1 MIVPK
6 AYSGM
11 VERWLNY
18 LEEIMVY
25 EVKKFL
31 LKSLNDFSN
40 LQTEEFVLNRPGQ
53 AIVNVIMTVWTFE
66 TESTISDS
74 GKLGLDNYLKDSI
87 NTIEKVIS
95 LFDSNLSKIN
105 RCGLETCIVI
115 LVHNRDIIKQLIE
128 AEVDSIEDFN
138 YEA

>member
-1 MIVPK
+1 MKSSEGEVIPFEQIIAPK

-31 LKSLNDFSN
+31 LESLNQFSE
-40 LQTEEFVLNRPGQ
+40 LETEQFVVDRPGQ

-66 TESTISDS
+66 TENTITDS
-74 GKLGLDNYLKDSI
+74 GKQGLQNYQKDSI
-87 NTIEKVIS
+87 ANIEKVIA
-95 LFDSNLSKIN
+95 LFDQNLSKIN

-115 LVHNRDIIKQLIE
+115 LVHNRDIIK
-128 AEVDSIEDFN
+128 
-138 YEA
+138 